1 MGMEFLPLKMAAQPI
16 QRRSIPESAAVKSPM
31 GTAMRMRSWI
41 AMIIAAMIRI
51 HLKLMVMGTALGT
64 PVIIAPV
71 FGIQTKQMGME
82 MAQGTLVSL
91 SNG

>member
-1 MGMEFLPLKMAAQPI
+1 
-16 QRRSIPESAAVKSPM
+16 
-31 GTAMRMRSWI
+31 
-41 AMIIAAMIRI
+41 MIRI